1 MAAARSSSQVAV
13 LRSTSI
19 GGSVTAEASPRVGAF
34 FLELVPDEPAR
45 DVVQFLDAEPFPDV
59 VQLLDV
65 VWFLDAARFL
75 DVVRLLD
82 VEQFLDVALLAVV
95 AQLLDGALLAVV
107 AQLLDAAHSPC
118 AVHSPVETQ
127 WVDEAP
133 AGALPELRLVFLGA
147 VQV

>member
-45 DVVQFLDAEPFPDV
+45 DVVQFLDAERFPDV
-59 VQLLDV
+59 V
-65 VWFLDAARFL
+65 RFL
-75 DVVRLLD
+75 DV
-82 VEQFLDVALLAVV
+82 EQLPDV

-107 AQLLDAAHSPC
+107 ARLLGVVQFLDAAHSPC

>member
-59 VQLLDV
+59 VQLLDAERFPDV
-65 VWFLDAARFL
+65 VRFL
-75 DVVRLLD
+75 DV
-82 VEQFLDVALLAVV
+82 EQLPDV

-107 AQLLDAAHSPC
+107 ARLLGVVQFLDAAHSPC

>member
-1 MAAARSSSQVAV
+1 MAAALSSSQVAV

-59 VQLLDV
+59 VQLLDAERFPDV
-65 VWFLDAARFL
+65 VRFL
-75 DVVRLLD
+75 DV
-82 VEQFLDVALLAVV
+82 EQLPDV

-107 AQLLDAAHSPC
+107 ARLLGVVQFLDAAHSPC

>member
-45 DVVQFLDAEPFPDV
+45 DVVQFLDA
-59 VQLLDV
+59 
-65 VWFLDAARFL
+65 
-75 DVVRLLD
+75 
-82 VEQFLDVALLAVV
+82 ALLAVV

>member
-45 DVVQFLDAEPFPDV
+45 DVVH
-59 VQLLDV
+59 
-65 VWFLDAARFL
+65 FL

-82 VEQFLDVALLAVV
+82 VEQFLDVAQLLDVE
-95 AQLLDGALLAVV
+95 QLPDGEQFLDGALLAVVARLLYV

-118 AVHSPVETQ
+118 AVHFPVEMQ
-127 WVDEAP
+127 QVDEAP
-133 AGALPELRLVFLGA
+133 AGALLELRLVFLDA

>member
-45 DVVQFLDAEPFPDV
+45 DVVH
-59 VQLLDV
+59 
-65 VWFLDAARFL
+65 FL

-82 VEQFLDVALLAVV
+82 VEQFLDVAQLLDVE
-95 AQLLDGALLAVV
+95 QLPDGEQFLDGALLAVV
-107 AQLLDAAHSPC
+107 ARLLGVVQFLDAAHSPC

>member
-45 DVVQFLDAEPFPDV
+45 DVVHFLDVVQFLDAERFPDV
-59 VQLLDV
+59 V
-65 VWFLDAARFL
+65 RFL
-75 DVVRLLD
+75 DV
-82 VEQFLDVALLAVV
+82 EQLPDV

-107 AQLLDAAHSPC
+107 ARLLGVVQFLDAAHSPC

>member
-95 AQLLDGALLAVV
+95 AQLLD
-107 AQLLDAAHSPC
+107 AAHSPC

>member
-1 MAAARSSSQVAV
+1 MAAALSSSQVAV

-45 DVVQFLDAEPFPDV
+45 DVVQFLDAERFPDV
-59 VQLLDV
+59 V
-65 VWFLDAARFL
+65 RFL
-75 DVVRLLD
+75 DV
-82 VEQFLDVALLAVV
+82 EQLPDV

-107 AQLLDAAHSPC
+107 ARLLGVVQFLDAAHSPC